1 MDRNRST
8 NGPAPRSSRL
18 VRCSP
23 KGEGGRGEVGFTLI
37 EMLVVI
43 IIIIVITSMSLVF
56 LGPFLQGNEVKRAGR
71 IVHAAFS
78 KGRQLAGQKRR
89 IHYLLFDSTMNSI
102 SLWEDTDNDKRYTAA
117 DQRVADQAVV
127 LPGRIGFA
135 RGPNAIINNVT
146 RVVGIRPDGSL
157 TQGDAATANKQ
168 LSEYKTA
175 SAFDAGLVNPNTASG
190 DIVLQPINP
199 AGGPWPTGSVV
210 DTVLIDLDALTGIV
224 RKVEYVRTTNRSF

>member
-1 MDRNRST
+1 MDKNRST
-8 NGPAPRSSRL
+8 S
-18 VRCSP
+18 
-23 KGEGGRGEVGFTLI
+23 GFTLI

-43 IIIIVITSMSLVF
+43 IIIIVVTSMSLVF

-102 SLWEDTDNDKRYTAA
+102 SLWEDTDNNKQYSAA
-117 DQRVADQAVV
+117 TDQRVADQAVV

-135 RGPNAIINNVT
+135 RGPNAIVNGVT
-146 RVVGIRPDGSL
+146 RVVGVRPDGSL
-157 TQGDAATANKQ
+157 TQGDAPTANKQ
-168 LSEYKTA
+168 LSDYKTA
-175 SAFDAGLVNPNTASG
+175 SAFDAGLVNPNTATG

-199 AGGPWPTGSVV
+199 ASATPTIWTPWPNSAVV
-210 DTVLIDLDALTGIV
+210 DTVLIDLDPLTGIV
-224 RKVEYVRTTNRSF
+224 RKVEYVRTTNTRF